1 MYGKISSGI
10 CLKEFF
16 ILDTQPFIQ
25 GAILLILLILSG
37 FFSSA
42 ETALVSVN
50 HIQVQLLADEGN
62 KRAERVLW
70 ILERSPKMLS
80 AILIGNNIVNLS
92 ASALAAAMTTDLFG
106 SAYIGIAT
114 GILTFLVLV
123 FGEVTPKSLA
133 ATYSLKFSLAYSWLV
148 KTLMILFTP
157 LVFIIDGIRKG
168 ILRMFGID
176 PNAKVNTMTEEELK
190 TLVDV
195 AKEEDAIEED
205 EFQMINNVFSLDESL
220 AKDIMVPR
228 IDMVFVQADMD
239 REELMAIFRVNQYTR
254 YPVYSENRDNVIG
267 TINMKDVLLL
277 PDEEDFTIR
286 QILREPNF
294 TFEHIEVGTLLME
307 MREKSINL
315 MIVLDEYGSTSGMIT
330 LEDILEEIVGEIRDE
345 YDEDEKDAIKQLKKK
360 NEFLVDGA
368 TNLDDV
374 NDMLGLEQ
382 EHKITSE
389 EYDSIGGF
397 MIEQLDRLPKKG
409 ECIELP
415 DGIKLIAEVVRRN
428 RIENVHIILPE
439 EKEQE

>member
-1 MYGKISSGI
+1 M
-10 CLKEFF
+10 
-16 ILDTQPFIQ
+16 DTQPFIQ

-50 HIQVQLLADEGN
+50 RIQVQLLADEGN

-70 ILERSPKMLS
+70 ILDRSPKMLS

-133 ATYSLKFSLAYSWLV
+133 TTYSLRFSLAYSWLV
-148 KTLMILFTP
+148 KVLMILFTP
-157 LVFIIDGIRKG
+157 LVFVIDGIRKG
-168 ILRMFGID
+168 ILRLFGID

-294 TFEHIEVGTLLME
+294 TFEHMEVGTLLME

-374 NDMLGLEQ
+374 NEMLGLEQ

-409 ECIELP
+409 ECIVLP
-415 DGIKLIAEVVRRN
+415 DGIKLIAEIVRRN

>member
-1 MYGKISSGI
+1 MD
-10 CLKEFF
+10 
-16 ILDTQPFIQ
+16 LDTLPLIQ
-25 GAILLILLILSG
+25 GIILVILLILSG

-50 HIQVQLLADEGN
+50 HIQVQLLAEEGS

-92 ASALAAAMTTDLFG
+92 ASALATAMTARLFG
-106 SAYIGIAT
+106 NAYIGIAT
-114 GILTFLVLV
+114 GILTVLVLV

-133 ATYSLKFSLAYSWLV
+133 STYSLKLSLAYSWPV
-148 KTLMILFTP
+148 KAVMILLTP

-168 ILRMFGID
+168 ILRLFGID
-176 PNAKVNTMTEEELK
+176 PDAKVNTMTEEELK

-239 REELMAIFRVNQYTR
+239 RDELMDIFRVNQYTR

-277 PDEEDFTIR
+277 PQEEDFTIR

-294 TFEHIEVGTLLME
+294 TFEHVEVGTLLME

-345 YDEDEKDAIKQLKKK
+345 YDKDEKDAIKQLKRK

-374 NDMLGLEQ
+374 NEMLELEQ
-382 EHKITSE
+382 EHAINSE

-397 MIEQLDRLPKKG
+397 MIEQLDRLPKRG

-428 RIENVHIILPE
+428 RIESVHIILPE
-439 EKEQE
+439 EKEQD

>member
-1 MYGKISSGI
+1 M
-10 CLKEFF
+10 
-16 ILDTQPFIQ
+16 DTQPFIQ

-50 HIQVQLLADEGN
+50 RIQVQLLAEEGN

-70 ILERSPKMLS
+70 ILDRSPKMLS

-92 ASALAAAMTTDLFG
+92 ASALAAAMTADLFG

-133 ATYSLKFSLAYSWLV
+133 ATYSLRFSLAYSWLV

-168 ILRMFGID
+168 ILRLFGID

-294 TFEHIEVGTLLME
+294 TFEHMEVGTLLME

-374 NDMLGLEQ
+374 NEMLGLEQ

-415 DGIKLIAEVVRRN
+415 DGIKLIAEIVRRN

>member
-1 MYGKISSGI
+1 M
-10 CLKEFF
+10 
-16 ILDTQPFIQ
+16 
-25 GAILLILLILSG
+25 
-37 FFSSA
+37 
-42 ETALVSVN
+42 
-50 HIQVQLLADEGN
+50 ADDGSKN
-62 KRAERVLW
+62 AKRVLW
-70 ILERSPKMLS
+70 ILDRSPKMLS

-92 ASALAAAMTTDLFG
+92 ASALATAMTTRLFG

-114 GILTFLVLV
+114 GILTLLVLI

-133 ATYSLKFSLAYSWLV
+133 TTYSLKMSLGYSAIV
-148 KTLMILFTP
+148 KAIMIVFTP
-157 LVFIIDGIRKG
+157 LVFVIDGIRKG
-168 ILRMFGID
+168 ILRIFGID
-176 PNAKVNTMTEEELK
+176 PNARVGTMTEEELK

-195 AKEEDAIEED
+195 AKEDDAIEED

-228 IDMVFVQADMD
+228 IDMVFVHADMSK
-239 REELMAIFRVNQYTR
+239 EELMEIFRENTYTR
-254 YPVYSENRDNVIG
+254 YPVFAENRDAVIG

-277 PDEEDFTIR
+277 PEDEEFSIR
-286 QILREPNF
+286 KILREPNF
-294 TFEHIEVGTLLME
+294 TFEHVEVGTLLLE

-345 YDEDEKDAIKQLKKK
+345 YDKDETDAIKQLNKK
-360 NEFLVDGA
+360 NEFLVDGG

-374 NDMLGLEQ
+374 NEMLGLEK
-382 EHKITSE
+382 EHEITSE

-428 RIENVHIILPE
+428 RIEDIHIILPE
-439 EKEQE
+439 GIREQDAG

>member
-1 MYGKISSGI
+1 M
-10 CLKEFF
+10 
-16 ILDTQPFIQ
+16 DTQPFIQ

>member
-1 MYGKISSGI
+1 
-10 CLKEFF
+10 
-16 ILDTQPFIQ
+16 LDTQPFIQ